1 MIKIR
6 NAVRNR
12 LWAGIAGICLLAG
25 GFFIGIGI
33 DARFTWEDNPVVR
46 DILAREREAPQEE
59 EQNQILLDTM
69 QSVTIER
76 NVYFE
81 NADARGEIRI
91 ANAPE
96 SPLCMTVTMLND
108 QDGSR
113 LYESDMI
120 DPGYYIESVYLEKR
134 LEPGVYP
141 CTVLFQFYEPDGDR
155 FAGETAEKIIVIIE
169 K

>member
-1 MIKIR
+1 MIK
-6 NAVRNR
+6 NKSAFRNR
-12 LWAGIAGICLLAG
+12 IWAGIAGICLVAG
-25 GFFIGIGI
+25 GFFIGLGI
-33 DARFTWEDNPVVR
+33 NARLTWKDDPMVR
-46 DILAREREAPQEE
+46 DILARERQYPHEE
-59 EQNQILLDTM
+59 EQNQMLLEAM
-69 QSVTIER
+69 QNVTIEQTIH
-76 NVYFE
+76 FKE
-81 NADARGEIRI
+81 ADAKGEIRI
-91 ANAPE
+91 ANTPK
-96 SPLCMTVTMLND
+96 SPLCMTVILLND

-113 LYESDMI
+113 LYESGMI